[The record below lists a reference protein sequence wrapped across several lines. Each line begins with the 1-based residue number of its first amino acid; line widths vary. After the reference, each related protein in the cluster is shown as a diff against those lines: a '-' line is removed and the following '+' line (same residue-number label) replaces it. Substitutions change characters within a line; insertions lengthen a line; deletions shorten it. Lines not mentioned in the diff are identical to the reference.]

1 MRETKIAQ
9 HLDSSDLGDLRENSA
24 GENRGKGSAVLAT
37 PAMFTAGVVIGM
49 TVTLAAG
56 SREPVIS

>member
-1 MRETKIAQ
+1 MRENKLVQNINGA
-9 HLDSSDLGDLRENSA
+9 DLGGLAEDTA
-24 GENRGKGSAVLAT
+24 GETRGQGAAVLAT
-37 PAMFTAGVVIGM
+37 PAVFTAGVVIGM